1 MIEVWSNSHT
11 ITNLSNEVISLSYSH
26 NQHLVA
32 RKLTLQVTTSFTD
45 IYVFSLFPF
54 DPFKSSTALIYHTVK
69 EKWFDLKYLI
79 YRQSNKWQNKYKL
92 CL

>member
-32 RKLTLQVTTSFTD
+32 RELTLQVTTSFTD

-54 DPFKSSTALIYHTVK
+54 DPFKNSTALIYHTVK

-79 YRQSNKWQNKYKL
+79 YRQSNKR
-92 CL
+92 